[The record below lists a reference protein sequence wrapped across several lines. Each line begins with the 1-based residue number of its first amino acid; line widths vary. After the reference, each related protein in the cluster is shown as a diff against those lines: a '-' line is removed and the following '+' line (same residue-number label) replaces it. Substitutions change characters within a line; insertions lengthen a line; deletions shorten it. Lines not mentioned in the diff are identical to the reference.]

1 MWIISLTAVR
11 ITTGL
16 STEPSDSEILDVQVT
31 IPKQIAYNTKNRR
44 LETDGDFVCKQ
55 EFLFCKKLSSR
66 MKGIL
71 VAKKQKNS
79 YI

>member
-44 LETDGDFVCKQ
+44 LETDGDFCIQTGV
-55 EFLFCKKLSSR
+55 
-66 MKGIL
+66 L
-71 VAKKQKNS
+71 VL
-79 YI
+79 